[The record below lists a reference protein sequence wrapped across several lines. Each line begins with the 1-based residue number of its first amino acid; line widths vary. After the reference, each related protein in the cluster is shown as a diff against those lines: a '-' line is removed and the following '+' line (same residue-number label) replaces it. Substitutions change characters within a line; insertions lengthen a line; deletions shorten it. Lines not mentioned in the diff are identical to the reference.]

1 MTPLFILWENKMI
14 NNGKTLKIILISLIC
29 LIITSCAGSGGLIK
43 QNRHMAVVGEGSYF
57 NFQNSAEKILDRY
70 HYTVYRREEYGA
82 RLYIETQWKDH
93 KPLDDEFDL
102 GISNVQTRLIIEAK
116 PKMRDASSNRA
127 MNTVKFSGEV
137 LVRLGPMSDWKELA
151 MTPSRKKYFKQC
163 ADDLKFDLR
172 ASAQKF

>member
-14 NNGKTLKIILISLIC
+14 NNGETLKIILISLIC

-43 QNRHMAVVGEGSYF
+43 PNRHMAVVGEGSYF

-93 KPLDDEFDL
+93 KPLDDEFVL

-151 MTPSRKKYFKQC
+151 MTPLRKKYFKQC

-172 ASAQKF
+172 ASSQKF

>member
-14 NNGKTLKIILISLIC
+14 NNGETLKIILISLIC

-43 QNRHMAVVGEGSYF
+43 PNRHMAVVGEGSYF

-93 KPLDDEFDL
+93 KPLDDEFVL

>member
-43 QNRHMAVVGEGSYF
+43 PNRHMAVVGEGSYF

-163 ADDLKFDLR
+163 ADDLKFDLQ
-172 ASAQKF
+172 ASIQKF

>member
-14 NNGKTLKIILISLIC
+14 NNGKTLKIILISLTC

-43 QNRHMAVVGEGSYF
+43 PNRHMAVVGEGSYF

-102 GISNVQTRLIIEAK
+102 GISDVQTRLIIEAR

>member
-1 MTPLFILWENKMI
+1 MAPLFILWGNKMI
-14 NNGKTLKIILISLIC
+14 NNGESLKIILISLIC
-29 LIITSCAGSGGLIK
+29 LVINTCAGSGGLTK
-43 QNRHMAVVGEGSYF
+43 PNRHMAVVGEGSYY

-102 GISNVQTRLIIEAK
+102 GISDVQTRLIIEAR

-151 MTPSRKKYFKQC
+151 LTPSRKKYFKQC
-163 ADDLKFDLR
+163 ADDLKFDLS

>member
-1 MTPLFILWENKMI
+1 MTPLFILWGNKMI
-14 NNGKTLKIILISLIC
+14 NNGESLKIILISLIC

-43 QNRHMAVVGEGSYF
+43 PNRHMAVVGEGSYY

-93 KPLDDEFDL
+93 KPLDDEFVL

-151 MTPSRKKYFKQC
+151 MTPLRKKYFKQC

-172 ASAQKF
+172 ASSQKF

>member
-1 MTPLFILWENKMI
+1 MTPLFILWGNKMI
-14 NNGKTLKIILISLIC
+14 NNGESLKIILISLIC

-43 QNRHMAVVGEGSYF
+43 PNRHMAVVGEGSYY

>member
-43 QNRHMAVVGEGSYF
+43 PNRHMAVVGEGSYF

-93 KPLDDEFDL
+93 KPLDDEFIL

>member
-1 MTPLFILWENKMI
+1 MAPLFILWENKMI

-43 QNRHMAVVGEGSYF
+43 PNRHMAVVGEGSYF

-93 KPLDDEFDL
+93 KPLDDEFIL

-137 LVRLGPMSDWKELA
+137 LVRLGPMSDWKELS
-151 MTPSRKKYFKQC
+151 MTPLRKKYFKQC

>member
-43 QNRHMAVVGEGSYF
+43 PNRHMAVVGEGSYF

-102 GISNVQTRLIIEAK
+102 GISDVQTRLIIEAR

>member
-1 MTPLFILWENKMI
+1 MTPLFILWGNKMI
-14 NNGKTLKIILISLIC
+14 NNGDSLKIILISLIC
-29 LIITSCAGSGGLIK
+29 LVISTCAGSGGLTK
-43 QNRHMAVVGEGSYF
+43 PNRHMAVVGEGSYF

-93 KPLDDEFDL
+93 KPLDDEFVL

-151 MTPSRKKYFKQC
+151 MTPLRKKYFKQC

-172 ASAQKF
+172 ASSQKF

>member
-1 MTPLFILWENKMI
+1 MTPRFILWENKMI

-43 QNRHMAVVGEGSYF
+43 PNRHMAVVGEGSYF

-151 MTPSRKKYFKQC
+151 MPPSRKKYFKQC

-172 ASAQKF
+172 ASSQKF

>member
-43 QNRHMAVVGEGSYF
+43 PNRHMAVVGEGSYF

-93 KPLDDEFDL
+93 KPLDDEFVL

>member
-43 QNRHMAVVGEGSYF
+43 PNRHMAVVGEGSYF

-172 ASAQKF
+172 ASSQKF

>member
-1 MTPLFILWENKMI
+1 MTPLFILWGNKMI
-14 NNGKTLKIILISLIC
+14 NNGESLKIILISLIC
-29 LIITSCAGSGGLIK
+29 LVINTCAGSGGLTK
-43 QNRHMAVVGEGSYF
+43 PNRHMAVVGEGSYY

-93 KPLDDEFDL
+93 KPLDDEFIL

-172 ASAQKF
+172 ASSQKF

>member
-43 QNRHMAVVGEGSYF
+43 PNRHMAVVGEGSYF

-102 GISNVQTRLIIEAK
+102 GISNVQTRLIIEAR

-127 MNTVKFSGEV
+127 MNTIKFSGEV

>member
-43 QNRHMAVVGEGSYF
+43 PNRHMAVVGEGSYF

>member
-1 MTPLFILWENKMI
+1 MTPLFILWGNKMI
-14 NNGKTLKIILISLIC
+14 NNGESLKIILISLIC
-29 LIITSCAGSGGLIK
+29 LVINTCAGSGGLTK
-43 QNRHMAVVGEGSYF
+43 PNRHMAVVGEGSYF

-93 KPLDDEFDL
+93 KPLDDEFVL

-151 MTPSRKKYFKQC
+151 MTPLRKKYFKQC

-172 ASAQKF
+172 ASSQKF

>member
-43 QNRHMAVVGEGSYF
+43 PNRHMAVVGEGSYF

-93 KPLDDEFDL
+93 KPLDDEFVL

-151 MTPSRKKYFKQC
+151 MTPLRKKYFKQC

-172 ASAQKF
+172 ASSQKF

>member
-43 QNRHMAVVGEGSYF
+43 PNRHMAVVGEGSYY

-93 KPLDDEFDL
+93 KPLDDEFVL

-151 MTPSRKKYFKQC
+151 MTPLRKKYFKQC

-172 ASAQKF
+172 ASSQKF

>member
-1 MTPLFILWENKMI
+1 MTPLFILWGNKMI

-43 QNRHMAVVGEGSYF
+43 PNRHMAVVGEGSYF

-172 ASAQKF
+172 ASSQKF

>member
-1 MTPLFILWENKMI
+1 MTPLFILWGNKMI

-43 QNRHMAVVGEGSYF
+43 PNRHMAVVGEGSYY

-93 KPLDDEFDL
+93 KPLDDEFIL

-151 MTPSRKKYFKQC
+151 MTPLRKKYFKQC

-172 ASAQKF
+172 ASSQKF

>member
-1 MTPLFILWENKMI
+1 MTPLFILWGNKMI
-14 NNGKTLKIILISLIC
+14 NNGESLKIILISLIC

-43 QNRHMAVVGEGSYF
+43 PNRHMAVVGEGSYY

-102 GISNVQTRLIIEAK
+102 GISNVQTRLIIEAR

-151 MTPSRKKYFKQC
+151 MTPLRKKYFKQC

-172 ASAQKF
+172 ASSQKF

>member
-1 MTPLFILWENKMI
+1 MI
-14 NNGKTLKIILISLIC
+14 NNGKTLKIILISLFC
-29 LIITSCAGSGGLIK
+29 LVMNSCAGSGGLTK
-43 QNRHMAVVGEGSYF
+43 PNRHMAVVGEGSYY

-70 HYTVYRREEYGA
+70 HYRVYRREEYGA
-82 RLYIETQWKDH
+82 RLYLETEWKDH

-102 GISNVQTRLIIEAK
+102 GISHVQTRLIIEAR
-116 PKMRDASSNRA
+116 PKMRDQSSSRA

-163 ADDLKFDLR
+163 ADDLKLDLR
-172 ASAQKF
+172 STIQKF

>member
-1 MTPLFILWENKMI
+1 MIPLFILWGNKMI
-14 NNGKTLKIILISLIC
+14 NNGESLKIILISLIC
-29 LIITSCAGSGGLIK
+29 LVINTCAGSGGLTK
-43 QNRHMAVVGEGSYF
+43 PNRHMAVVGEGSYY

-93 KPLDDEFDL
+93 KPLDDEFVL

-151 MTPSRKKYFKQC
+151 MTPLRKKYFKQC

-172 ASAQKF
+172 ASSQKF

>member
-1 MTPLFILWENKMI
+1 MTPLFILWGNKMI
-14 NNGKTLKIILISLIC
+14 NNGESLKIILISLIC

-43 QNRHMAVVGEGSYF
+43 PNRHMAVVGEGSYF

-102 GISNVQTRLIIEAK
+102 GISNVQTRLIIEAR

-137 LVRLGPMSDWKELA
+137 LVRLGPMSEWKELA

>member
-1 MTPLFILWENKMI
+1 MTPLFILWGNKMI
-14 NNGKTLKIILISLIC
+14 NNGESLKIILISLIC
-29 LIITSCAGSGGLIK
+29 LVINTCAGSGGLTK
-43 QNRHMAVVGEGSYF
+43 PNRHMAVVGEGSYF

-102 GISNVQTRLIIEAK
+102 GISNVQTRLIIEAR

-172 ASAQKF
+172 ASSQKF

>member
-43 QNRHMAVVGEGSYF
+43 PNRHMAVVGEGSYF

-93 KPLDDEFDL
+93 KPLDDEFIL

-151 MTPSRKKYFKQC
+151 MTPLRKKYFKQC

-172 ASAQKF
+172 ASSQKF

>member
-43 QNRHMAVVGEGSYF
+43 PNRHMAVVGEGSYF

-127 MNTVKFSGEV
+127 MNTIKFSGEV
-137 LVRLGPMSDWKELA
+137 LVRRGPMSDWKDLA

>member
-1 MTPLFILWENKMI
+1 MTPLFILWGNKMI
-14 NNGKTLKIILISLIC
+14 NNGESLKIILISLIC
-29 LIITSCAGSGGLIK
+29 LVINTCAGSGGLTK
-43 QNRHMAVVGEGSYF
+43 PNRHMAVVGEGSYY

-93 KPLDDEFDL
+93 KPLDDEFVL

>member
-1 MTPLFILWENKMI
+1 MTPLFILWGNKMI
-14 NNGKTLKIILISLIC
+14 NNGESLKIILISLIC
-29 LIITSCAGSGGLIK
+29 LVINTCAGSGGLTK
-43 QNRHMAVVGEGSYF
+43 PNRHMAVVGEGSYY

-93 KPLDDEFDL
+93 KPLDDEFIL

-151 MTPSRKKYFKQC
+151 MTPLRKKYFKQC

-172 ASAQKF
+172 ASSQKF

>member
-43 QNRHMAVVGEGSYF
+43 PNRHMAVVGEGSYF

-137 LVRLGPMSDWKELA
+137 LVRLGPMSDWKKLA

-172 ASAQKF
+172 ASSQKF

>member
-1 MTPLFILWENKMI
+1 MTPLFILWGNKMI
-14 NNGKTLKIILISLIC
+14 NNGESLKIILISLIC

-43 QNRHMAVVGEGSYF
+43 PNRHMAVVGEGSYF

-102 GISNVQTRLIIEAK
+102 GISNVQTRLIIEAR

>member
-1 MTPLFILWENKMI
+1 MTPLFILWGNKMI

-43 QNRHMAVVGEGSYF
+43 PNRHMAVVGEGSYY

-93 KPLDDEFDL
+93 KPLDDEFVL

-151 MTPSRKKYFKQC
+151 MTPLRKKYFKQC

-172 ASAQKF
+172 ASSQKF

>member
-14 NNGKTLKIILISLIC
+14 NNGETLKIILISLIC

-43 QNRHMAVVGEGSYF
+43 PNRHMAVVGEGSYF

-93 KPLDDEFDL
+93 KP
-102 GISNVQTRLIIEAK
+102 
-116 PKMRDASSNRA
+116 
-127 MNTVKFSGEV
+127 
-137 LVRLGPMSDWKELA
+137 
-151 MTPSRKKYFKQC
+151 
-163 ADDLKFDLR
+163 
-172 ASAQKF
+172 

>member
-14 NNGKTLKIILISLIC
+14 NNGETLKIILISLIC

-43 QNRHMAVVGEGSYF
+43 PNRHMAVVGEGSYF